1 MKFCARAAVA
11 AGLCVA
17 AVSATAAQA
26 DVFNGR
32 IAFSS
37 FRTDPQGLL
46 GDIFSMN
53 PDGTDLRQLTDNPLD
68 DAQSD
73 WSPDGRDIAYRIRKP
88 ETPTVNF
95 EVARMSASGTDHRR
109 LTFTPAGQ
117 ASSQPTWFPDKSA
130 ILFRW
135 SAPRVSNIWQ
145 MGPLGENPVLRYD
158 PTEKHQWY
166 PSLSPDMVKVLFAST
181 TSPTGDTD
189 RSIQTLNVDGTG
201 LTTLFDVVGSFDS
214 APAWSLDGTKIA
226 FESDAN
232 LNGGNPEGDRE
243 IWVMNAHGSNPTQLT
258 HNALWDEGPA
268 WSPDGTLIAYSSGS
282 DNDHLDINV
291 MTAGGV
297 HLRTLTDYPGHDES
311 PDWQLIPAPPTDRRC
326 GDLTEAG
333 PGVRDVRAAGNG
345 LSCDKALK
353 LAARW
358 FLADTH
364 GNRPAKLKGF
374 HADVEDFGGTQRV
387 VLTHRGNHEDDTGND
402 KLVAFLYQP

>member
-1 MKFCARAAVA
+1 MKPRARAAVA

-17 AVSATAAQA
+17 AVYATAARA

-37 FRTDPQGLL
+37 FRADPRAQT
-46 GDIFSMN
+46 GDIFTMN

-73 WSPDGRDIAYRIRKP
+73 WAPDGRDIAYRIRKP

-95 EVARMSASGTDHRR
+95 EVARMTASGGDRRR

-117 ASSQPTWFPDKSA
+117 ASSQPSWFPDKSA

-145 MGPLGENPVLRYD
+145 MGPLGNNPVLRYD
-158 PTEKHQWY
+158 PTPGHQWY
-166 PSLSPDMVKVLFAST
+166 PSLSPDMSRVLFATT
-181 TSPTGDTD
+181 TSATGDTD
-189 RSIQTLNVDGTG
+189 RAIQTLNADGTG
-201 LTTLFDVVGSFDS
+201 LTTLFDVVGAFDS
-214 APAWSLDGTKIA
+214 APAWSPDGTRIA

-232 LNGGNPEGDRE
+232 PDGANPERDRE
-243 IWVMNAHGSNPTQLT
+243 IWVMNADGSDPIQLT

-268 WSPDGTLIAYSSGS
+268 WSPDATLLAYSSGT
-282 DNDHLDINV
+282 DDAHLDINV
-291 MTAGGV
+291 MTATGV
-297 HLRTLTDYPGHDES
+297 HLRRLTDYPGHDES
-311 PDWQLIPAPPTDRRC
+311 PDWQAIPAPPTDRRC
-326 GDLTEAG
+326 GDPAGAG
-333 PGVRDVRAAGNG
+333 PGVRDVRAAGDG
-345 LSCDKALK
+345 LSCDKALE
-353 LAARW
+353 LAALW
-358 FLADTH
+358 SPAEKP
-364 GNRPAKLKGF
+364 GNRPAKIEGF
-374 HADVEDFGGTQRV
+374 DADVTDFGGTQRV